1 MTTYVLCATMHPL
14 NPAVD
19 EYIGSLK
26 QWGDEVS
33 LLRSIV
39 CTCDV
44 EEELKWRQ
52 PTYTVDGANA
62 VIISTRKDSCVI
74 GFFKGV
80 LLDDP
85 SGLLHTPGP
94 NTQSARYAAFTSVAH
109 IKKHKSDII
118 ALIKEAIRNEKQG
131 ARVAFK
137 TINEHVVPEELQDI
151 LNRRND
157 VRTAFDALTPGRRR
171 GYLMHISGAKQQAT
185 RQARAE
191 ACIPRIL
198 AGKGL
203 NDR

>member
-19 EYIGSLK
+19 EYIASLI

-52 PTYTVDGANA
+52 PTYTVDGA
-62 VIISTRKDSCVI
+62 
-74 GFFKGV
+74 
-80 LLDDP
+80 
-85 SGLLHTPGP
+85 
-94 NTQSARYAAFTSVAH
+94 
-109 IKKHKSDII
+109 
-118 ALIKEAIRNEKQG
+118 
-131 ARVAFK
+131 
-137 TINEHVVPEELQDI
+137 
-151 LNRRND
+151 
-157 VRTAFDALTPGRRR
+157 
-171 GYLMHISGAKQQAT
+171 KQQAT

>member
-1 MTTYVLCATMHPL
+1 
-14 NPAVD
+14 
-19 EYIGSLK
+19 
-26 QWGDEVS
+26 
-33 LLRSIV
+33 
-39 CTCDV
+39 
-44 EEELKWRQ
+44 LKWRQ

-80 LLDDP
+80 LLDDT

-118 ALIKEAIRNEKQG
+118 ALIKQAIRNEKQG